1 MMHTRTIKC
10 IRFRPIGHVDA
21 AAAVVVMMVLIM
33 LWSQASNTTTTTTR
47 NHDPHD
53 HVTARNSSNSSS
65 STSTIT
71 SYQVSAF
78 SSFYYYYKNKDR
90 YTKFLL
96 DATGTGTDN
105 LDGELPVADQ
115 ETYKRTNN
123 KQISS
128 SNVGLLQQEEFNKPP
143 YAGESCS
150 LDHHDDP
157 KPSTGA
163 TSWTYTTTTREDLFY
178 LESQPIT
185 IGNQQQPNPLLNPVL
200 AIPILTPILAYLTYD
215 DVARVFSAVFDVLAL
230 ERKWVPVDGGAYQ
243 AKIIAPAINGI
254 VVPAIS
260 ILFATLT
267 SNTVSTLRQRQI
279 DIHTYL
285 NSEAGDLR
293 LLALLLDVFPEG
305 EQKSKCRQYLDQYTC
320 RLIAESED
328 SQISKVM
335 FGSTDSEMNGFVAIL
350 NELIVGCDDG
360 ESSPPGSILSESFGA
375 VVRLNTIRSSRITA
389 LQSTFPVLHYGI
401 LTLLA
406 ASICLAFLLETNQEL
421 LIFLNAIQLRILWTM
436 LIGAISALG
445 VVCWDLSFPFTG
457 SYVISNAVDQLKT
470 IRDTLRAASGGDT
483 GGGDGGSDM
492 EQ

>member
-1 MMHTRTIKC
+1 MTHYHHQVN
-10 IRFRPIGHVDA
+10 F
-21 AAAVVVMMVLIM
+21 
-33 LWSQASNTTTTTTR
+33 
-47 NHDPHD
+47 
-53 HVTARNSSNSSS
+53 
-65 STSTIT
+65 
-71 SYQVSAF
+71 QVSAF
-78 SSFYYYYKNKDR
+78 CTHCSIVTIKTTSSGSTQNAQEVSTRYRLQKQYAATEPSTDQEKNKINS
-90 YTKFLL
+90 KL
-96 DATGTGTDN
+96 
-105 LDGELPVADQ
+105 
-115 ETYKRTNN
+115 
-123 KQISS
+123 SS
-128 SNVGLLQQEEFNKPP
+128 SKKVGSLLSSQEEFNKPN
-143 YAGESCS
+143 AGESCS
-150 LDHHDDP
+150 LDHHDDDP
-157 KPSTGA
+157 NTA
-163 TSWTYTTTTREDLFY
+163 MFTSMIQDNSY
-178 LESQPIT
+178 LDSS
-185 IGNQQQPNPLLNPVL
+185 QQQQNTITSEQNIFLNPVFI
-200 AIPILTPILAYLTYD
+200 IPIFTPFLAYLTYD
-215 DVARVFSAVFDVLAL
+215 DVARVFSAIFDILAL

-293 LLALLLDVFPEG
+293 LLVLLLDVFPESAL
-305 EQKSKCRQYLDQYTC
+305 KSKCRQYLHQYTC

-328 SQISKVM
+328 SKTSKVM
-335 FGSTDSEMNGFVAIL
+335 FGSTDSEMNGFAAIL
-350 NELIVGCDDG
+350 NELIVDRDG
-360 ESSPPGSILSESFGA
+360 ESSSNSIRPPETILSESFGA

-445 VVCWDLSFPFTG
+445 VVCWDLSFPFAG

-470 IRDTLRAASGGDT
+470 IRDTLRAGQSKA
-483 GGGDGGSDM
+483 M
-492 EQ
+492 